1 MISSLIDVF
10 TKKGLDL
17 DSAEQDLWN
26 IVTGQMFSDEIYF
39 DMVNSEK
46 TGKKER
52 RVIFEFPASS
62 SPLRVSRSSSFPLR
76 KTRISRLIQVVLV
89 LIRVAR

>member
-46 TGKKER
+46 KAKK
-52 RVIFEFPASS
+52 S
-62 SPLRVSRSSSFPLR
+62 
-76 KTRISRLIQVVLV
+76 TLIL
-89 LIRVAR
+89 L

>member
-39 DMVNSEK
+39 DMVNSEN
-46 TGKKER
+46 TGKKEYSNFVVNR
-52 RVIFEFPASS
+52 LQPENKIGIFD
-62 SPLRVSRSSSFPLR
+62 PLP
-76 KTRISRLIQVVLV
+76 KTNIKTCKSANKR
-89 LIRVAR
+89 

>member
-26 IVTGQMFSDEIYF
+26 IVTGQIFSDEIYF
-39 DMVNSEK
+39 DIVKSEK
-46 TGKKER
+46 QAKK
-52 RVIFEFPASS
+52 S
-62 SPLRVSRSSSFPLR
+62 
-76 KTRISRLIQVVLV
+76 TLIL
-89 LIRVAR
+89 L

>member
-10 TKKGLDL
+10 TKQGLDL

-46 TGKKER
+46 TGKKEYSNFVVNR
-52 RVIFEFPASS
+52 LQPESKIGIFD
-62 SPLRVSRSSSFPLR
+62 PLS
-76 KTRISRLIQVVLV
+76 KTYIKTCKSANKR
-89 LIRVAR
+89 

>member
-10 TKKGLDL
+10 TKKSLDL

-39 DMVNSEK
+39 DMVNSEN
-46 TGKKER
+46 TGKKVYSNFVVNRLQPESKIG
-52 RVIFEFPASS
+52 IFD
-62 SPLRVSRSSSFPLR
+62 PLS
-76 KTRISRLIQVVLV
+76 KTNIKTCKSANKR
-89 LIRVAR
+89 

>member
-26 IVTGQMFSDEIYF
+26 IVTGQMFSDEIYI
-39 DMVNSEK
+39 DMVSSEK
-46 TGKKER
+46 TGKK
-52 RVIFEFPASS
+52 S
-62 SPLRVSRSSSFPLR
+62 
-76 KTRISRLIQVVLV
+76 TLIL
-89 LIRVAR
+89 L